1 MSSPQLQ
8 TATPQ
13 PARPDSQYE
22 YWRWRI
28 LFGTMIGYIFFY
40 FVRKSITMAMPGL
53 EEVGVTKT
61 TLGLFLTIHG
71 VLYGVSRFV
80 NGIWSD
86 RVNPRYFMSIGLFLA
101 ASTNV
106 FCGVAPESIGA
117 TKLAW
122 VIGTFWIINGW
133 VQGMGFPP
141 CAKSLTHWFAPRE
154 HGVKFA
160 TWNISHSLGAGLVFI
175 LNSFVVGFGWHYC
188 FLVPAALS
196 LSGAIFLFWALR
208 DAPEKEGFEPVEK
221 FYERTRGKADGSAV
235 EPAPVV
241 DAEPEKDAGCWANL
255 CEHVFSNWAI
265 WVLCWANFF
274 VYVVRFS
281 ILDWAPTFLTQAKG
295 VDLKA
300 AGWTTASYEIFGA
313 FGIILSGFMMDK
325 LFRGR
330 GAKTCFY
337 YMLGCAAAAFL
348 FWKFNSSNL
357 VLNALLMSLIGFF
370 IYGPQCLIGCV
381 ASTVATKKAA
391 AASSGLTGLFGYL
404 STLVTGLGVGVLV
417 DSATAPVKAER
428 DNTIAA
434 IVQIDVEN
442 ENLAAVVKAAEG
454 LYDAER
460 RAANAKPEKAESAA
474 KKAEEARTSLTEK
487 LAAATGVEVAAVSAE
502 TVDEVKA
509 TAGAERAKIAEAGW
523 PRVFGMLVISS
534 FIAAALFALI
544 LNLRSPEL
552 VKAEEEAK
560 AAKA

>member
-1 MSSPQLQ
+1 MSSPQLAN

-106 FCGVAPESIGA
+106 FCGVAPESLGA
-117 TKLAW
+117 TRLAW

-196 LSGAIFLFWALR
+196 MSGAIFLFWALR
-208 DAPEKEGFEPVEK
+208 DAPEKEGFEPVEQY
-221 FYERTRGKADGSAV
+221 YERTRGKADGSAV
-235 EPAPVV
+235 EAAPVV

-313 FGIILSGFMMDK
+313 FGILLSGFMMDK

-337 YMLGCAAAAFL
+337 YMLGCAGAAFL

-434 IVQIDVEN
+434 IVQIDAAD
-442 ENLAAVVKAAEG
+442 ENLADIVKAAEG

-460 RAANAKPEKAESAA
+460 RFQNAKPAKADALKEKVG
-474 KKAEEARTSLTEK
+474 KARVALIDK
-487 LAAATGVEVAAVSAE
+487 LSAATGAHPSVDTVE
-502 TVDEVKA
+502 KA
-509 TAGAERAKIAEAGW
+509 KETAGLERAKIAEAGW

-534 FIAAALFALI
+534 LIAAALFASI

-552 VKAEEEAK
+552 VKAEEKAK

>member
-8 TATPQ
+8 TAATPQ

-160 TWNISHSLGAGLVFI
+160 TWNISHSLGAGLLFI
-175 LNSFVVGFGWHYC
+175 LNSFVVGLGWHYC

-196 LSGAIFLFWALR
+196 MSGAIFLFWALR
-208 DAPEKEGFEPVEK
+208 DAPEKEGFEPVEQY
-221 FYERTRGKADGSAV
+221 YERTRGKGDASEAA
-235 EPAPVV
+235 APVV
-241 DAEPEKDAGCWANL
+241 EAEPEEDEGCWANL
-255 CEHVFSNWAI
+255 RKHVFSNWAI

-295 VDLKA
+295 VELKA
-300 AGWTTASYEIFGA
+300 AGWATASYEIFGA

-325 LFRGR
+325 LFKGR
-330 GAKTCFY
+330 GAKACFY
-337 YMLGCAAAAFL
+337 YMLGCAGAAFL

-428 DNTIAA
+428 DQAIAA
-434 IVQIDVEN
+434 IVSIEAND
-442 ENLAAVVKAAEG
+442 ENLAGIVKAAEG
-454 LYDAER
+454 LYDADR

-474 KKAEEARTSLTEK
+474 KKAADARTALTDK
-487 LAAATGVEVAAVSAE
+487 LADATGAAVSAD
-502 TVDEVKA
+502 TVEKVKE
-509 TAGAERAKIAEAGW
+509 TAGLERAKIAEAGW
-523 PRVFGMLVISS
+523 PRVFGMLVVSS

-552 VKAEEEAK
+552 VRAEEEAK

>member
-8 TATPQ
+8 TAATPQ

-71 VLYGVSRFV
+71 VLYGFSRFI

-160 TWNISHSLGAGLVFI
+160 TWNISHSLGAGLLFI
-175 LNSFVVGFGWHYC
+175 LNSFVVGLGWHYC

-196 LSGAIFLFWALR
+196 MSGAIFLFWALR
-208 DAPEKEGFEPVEK
+208 DAPEKEGFEPVEQY
-221 FYERTRGKADGSAV
+221 YERTRGKGDASEAA
-235 EPAPVV
+235 APVAE
-241 DAEPEKDAGCWANL
+241 AEPEEDEGCWANL
-255 CEHVFSNWAI
+255 RKHVFSNWAI

-295 VDLKA
+295 VELKA
-300 AGWTTASYEIFGA
+300 AGWATASYEIFGA

-325 LFRGR
+325 LFKGR
-330 GAKTCFY
+330 GAKACFY
-337 YMLGCAAAAFL
+337 YMLGCAGAAFL

-428 DNTIAA
+428 DQAIAA
-434 IVQIDVEN
+434 IVSIEAND
-442 ENLAAVVKAAEG
+442 ENLAGIVKAAEG
-454 LYDAER
+454 LYDADR

-474 KKAEEARTSLTEK
+474 KKAADARTALTDK
-487 LAAATGVEVAAVSAE
+487 LADATGAAVSAD
-502 TVDEVKA
+502 TVEKVKE
-509 TAGAERAKIAEAGW
+509 TAGLERAKIAEAGW
-523 PRVFGMLVISS
+523 PRVFGMLVVSS

-552 VKAEEEAK
+552 VRAEEEAK

>member
-8 TATPQ
+8 TAATPQ

-101 ASTNV
+101 ALTNV
-106 FCGVAPESIGA
+106 FCGVAPESIGS

-122 VIGTFWIINGW
+122 IIGTFWIINGW

-160 TWNISHSLGAGLVFI
+160 TWNISHSLGAGLLFI
-175 LNSFVVGFGWHYC
+175 LNSFVVGLGWHYC

-196 LSGAIFLFWALR
+196 MSGAIFLFWALR
-208 DAPEKEGFEPVEK
+208 DAPEKEGFEPVEQY
-221 FYERTRGKADGSAV
+221 YERTRGKADGSETV
-235 EPAPVV
+235 APV
-241 DAEPEKDAGCWANL
+241 AETEEEDAGCWANL
-255 CEHVFSNWAI
+255 RKHVFSNWAI

-295 VDLKA
+295 VELKA
-300 AGWTTASYEIFGA
+300 AGWATASYEIFGA

-325 LFRGR
+325 LFKGR
-330 GAKTCFY
+330 GAKACFY
-337 YMLGCAAAAFL
+337 YMLGCAGAAFL

-428 DNTIAA
+428 DQEIAA
-434 IVQIDVEN
+434 IVQIDVESDK
-442 ENLAAVVKAAEG
+442 LAGIVKAAEG
-454 LYDAER
+454 LYDADR

-474 KKAEEARTSLTEK
+474 AKADAARTALTDK
-487 LAAATGVEVAAVSAE
+487 LAEATGAAVSAE
-502 TVDEVKA
+502 TVEKVKE
-509 TAGAERAKIAEAGW
+509 TAGLERAKIAEAGW
-523 PRVFGMLVISS
+523 PRVFGMLVVSS

-552 VKAEEEAK
+552 VRAEEEAK

>member
-8 TATPQ
+8 TAATPQ

-71 VLYGVSRFV
+71 VLYGFSRFI

-160 TWNISHSLGAGLVFI
+160 TWNISHSLGAGLLFI
-175 LNSFVVGFGWHYC
+175 LNSFVVGLGWHYC

-196 LSGAIFLFWALR
+196 MSGAIFLFWALR
-208 DAPEKEGFEPVEK
+208 DAPEKEGFEPVEQY
-221 FYERTRGKADGSAV
+221 YERTRGKGDASEAA
-235 EPAPVV
+235 APVV
-241 DAEPEKDAGCWANL
+241 EAEPEEDEGCWANL
-255 CEHVFSNWAI
+255 RKHVFSNWAI

-295 VDLKA
+295 VELKA
-300 AGWTTASYEIFGA
+300 AGWATASYEIFGA

-325 LFRGR
+325 LFKGR
-330 GAKTCFY
+330 GAKACFY
-337 YMLGCAAAAFL
+337 YMLGCAGAAFL

-428 DNTIAA
+428 DQAIAA
-434 IVQIDVEN
+434 IVSIEAND
-442 ENLAAVVKAAEG
+442 ENLAGIVKAAEG
-454 LYDAER
+454 LYDADR

-474 KKAEEARTSLTEK
+474 KKAADARTALTDK
-487 LAAATGVEVAAVSAE
+487 LADATGAAVSAD
-502 TVDEVKA
+502 TVEKVKE
-509 TAGAERAKIAEAGW
+509 TAGLERAKIAEAGW
-523 PRVFGMLVISS
+523 PRVFGMLVVSS

-552 VKAEEEAK
+552 VRAEEEAK

>member
-1 MSSPQLQ
+1 M
-8 TATPQ
+8 
-13 PARPDSQYE
+13 R
-22 YWRWRI
+22 
-28 LFGTMIGYIFFY
+28 
-40 FVRKSITMAMPGL
+40 
-53 EEVGVTKT
+53 
-61 TLGLFLTIHG
+61 
-71 VLYGVSRFV
+71 
-80 NGIWSD
+80 
-86 RVNPRYFMSIGLFLA
+86 
-101 ASTNV
+101 
-106 FCGVAPESIGA
+106 
-117 TKLAW
+117 
-122 VIGTFWIINGW
+122 
-133 VQGMGFPP
+133 
-141 CAKSLTHWFAPRE
+141 
-154 HGVKFA
+154 
-160 TWNISHSLGAGLVFI
+160 
-175 LNSFVVGFGWHYC
+175 
-188 FLVPAALS
+188 
-196 LSGAIFLFWALR
+196 GAIFLFWALR
-208 DAPEKEGFEPVEK
+208 DAPEKEGFEPVEQY
-221 FYERTRGKADGSAV
+221 YERTRGKADGSEAA
-235 EPAPVV
+235 APVAE
-241 DAEPEKDAGCWANL
+241 AEPEKDAGWWANL

-313 FGIILSGFMMDK
+313 FGILLSGFMMDK
-325 LFRGR
+325 LFKGR

-348 FWKFNSSNL
+348 FWKFNSESL

-428 DNTIAA
+428 DQTVAA
-434 IVQIDVEN
+434 IVKIDVEN
-442 ENLAAVVKAAEG
+442 ENLAGIVKAAEG

-460 RAANAKPEKAESAA
+460 RAANAKPEKAEALQA
-474 KKAEEARTSLTEK
+474 KADKARTDLTEK
-487 LAAATGVEVAAVSAE
+487 LAAATGAAVAAE
-502 TVDEVKA
+502 TVDKVKE

-534 FIAAALFALI
+534 LIAAALFASI

-552 VKAEEEAK
+552 VRAEEEAK
-560 AAKA
+560 AKTA

>member
-1 MSSPQLQ
+1 MSSPQLAN

-221 FYERTRGKADGSAV
+221 YYERTRGNANGSAV
-235 EPAPVV
+235 EAAPVV
-241 DAEPEKDAGCWANL
+241 DAEQEKDAGCWANL

-313 FGIILSGFMMDK
+313 FGILLSGFMMDK

-428 DNTIAA
+428 DQAIAA
-434 IVQIDVEN
+434 IISIEAND
-442 ENLAAVVKAAEG
+442 ENLAGIVKAAEG
-454 LYDAER
+454 LYDADR

-474 KKAEEARTSLTEK
+474 KKAADARTALTDK
-487 LAAATGVEVAAVSAE
+487 LADATGAAVSAD
-502 TVDEVKA
+502 TVEEVKK

-534 FIAAALFALI
+534 LIAAALFASI

>member
-1 MSSPQLQ
+1 MSSPQVQ

-106 FCGVAPESIGA
+106 FCGVAPESIGS

-160 TWNISHSLGAGLVFI
+160 TWNISHSLGAGLVFL

-196 LSGAIFLFWALR
+196 MSGAIFLFWALR
-208 DAPEKEGFEPVEK
+208 DAPEKEGFEPVEQY
-221 FYERTRGKADGSAV
+221 YERTRGAADGSEAA
-235 EPAPVV
+235 APVV
-241 DAEPEKDAGCWANL
+241 EAEPEEDEGCWANL
-255 CEHVFSNWAI
+255 RKHVFSNWAI

-295 VDLKA
+295 VELKA
-300 AGWTTASYEIFGA
+300 AGWATASYEIFGA

-325 LFRGR
+325 LFKGR
-330 GAKTCFY
+330 GAKACFY
-337 YMLGCAAAAFL
+337 YMLGCAGAAFL

-428 DNTIAA
+428 DQAIAA
-434 IVQIDVEN
+434 IVSIEAND
-442 ENLAAVVKAAEG
+442 ENLAGIVKAAEG
-454 LYDAER
+454 LYDADR

-474 KKAEEARTSLTEK
+474 KKAADARTALTDK
-487 LAAATGVEVAAVSAE
+487 LADATGAAVSAD
-502 TVDEVKA
+502 TVEKVKE
-509 TAGAERAKIAEAGW
+509 TAGLERAKIAEAGW
-523 PRVFGMLVISS
+523 PRVFGMLVVSS

-552 VKAEEEAK
+552 VRAEEEAK

>member
-1 MSSPQLQ
+1 MSSPQLANSA
-8 TATPQ
+8 ATPQ

-101 ASTNV
+101 ALTNV
-106 FCGVAPESIGA
+106 FCGVAPESIGS

-122 VIGTFWIINGW
+122 IIGTFWIINGW

-160 TWNISHSLGAGLVFI
+160 TWNISHSLGAGLLFI
-175 LNSFVVGFGWHYC
+175 LNSFVVGLGWHYC

-196 LSGAIFLFWALR
+196 MSGAIFLFWALR
-208 DAPEKEGFEPVEK
+208 DAPEKEGFEPVEQY
-221 FYERTRGKADGSAV
+221 YERTRGKGDASEVA
-235 EPAPVV
+235 APV
-241 DAEPEKDAGCWANL
+241 AEAEEEDAGCWANL
-255 CEHVFSNWAI
+255 RKHVFSNWAI

-295 VDLKA
+295 VELKA
-300 AGWTTASYEIFGA
+300 AGWATASYEIFGA

-325 LFRGR
+325 LFKGR
-330 GAKTCFY
+330 GAKACFY
-337 YMLGCAAAAFL
+337 YMLGCAGAAFL

-428 DNTIAA
+428 DQEIAA
-434 IVQIDVEN
+434 IVQIEAND
-442 ENLAAVVKAAEG
+442 ENLAGIVKAAEG
-454 LYDAER
+454 LYDADR
-460 RAANAKPEKAESAA
+460 RAANAKPEKAEELTA
-474 KKAEEARTSLTEK
+474 KAEKARTSLTEK
-487 LAAATGVEVAAVSAE
+487 LADATGAAVSAE
-502 TVDEVKA
+502 TVDKVKE
-509 TAGAERAKIAEAGW
+509 TAGLERAKIAEAGW
-523 PRVFGMLVISS
+523 PRVFGMLVVSS

-552 VKAEEEAK
+552 VRAEEEAK